1 MFTIN
6 IKRIYES
13 PSIEDGYRILVD
25 RLWPRGISK
34 DKAKIDEWAKNIAP
48 STELRKEFHQ
58 DPQLSAEFKM
68 KYTTE
73 LEKNEQI
80 TDFLDHIKIKLQET
94 NITFLYA
101 AKDREYNHAVIL
113 KEWLE
118 KFDGIS
124 IL

>member
-1 MFTIN
+1 MFTIK

-34 DKAKIDEWAKNIAP
+34 EKAMIDEWAKNMAP

-58 DPQLSAEFKM
+58 DPQLTSEFKM
-68 KYTTE
+68 KYISELEENEKTTE
-73 LEKNEQI
+73 
-80 TDFLDHIKIKLQET
+80 FLDHIKTKLNET
-94 NITFLYA
+94 DITFLYA

-113 KEWLE
+113 KEWIE
-118 KFDGIS
+118 EHYSKK
-124 IL
+124 